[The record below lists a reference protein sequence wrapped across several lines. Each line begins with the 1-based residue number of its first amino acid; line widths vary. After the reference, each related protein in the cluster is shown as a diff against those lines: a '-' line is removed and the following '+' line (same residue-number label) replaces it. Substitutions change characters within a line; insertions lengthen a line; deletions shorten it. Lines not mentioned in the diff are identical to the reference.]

1 MDKKTKMARIKGK
14 KGLGDVPAFIFS
26 FLAFVFIALAF
37 ILMLGMRSCSNDTF
51 EQRIE
56 SSESLR
62 PQVHF
67 IANTFLMTPIKFD
80 INGDS
85 DEENVMVSDLIAY
98 SVANDDYE
106 ILEEKTRKF
115 FNRHDFDWS
124 MTIISPEEDFKT
136 IKKFKRENWIRT
148 DKQIEEDFLLPTY
161 DGDPKIILVK
171 VMMAEGEEY
180 TAYGASYG
188 Y

>member
-1 MDKKTKMARIKGK
+1 MARIRGK

-37 ILMLGMRSCSNDTF
+37 FLMLGMRSCSNDTF

-56 SSESLR
+56 SSVSLS

-80 INGDS
+80 INGDD
-85 DEENVMVSDLIAY
+85 DEENIMVSDLIAY
-98 SVANDDYE
+98 SAANDDYE
-106 ILEEKTRKF
+106 TLDGKTRNF
-115 FNRHDFDWS
+115 FNRYDLDWS
-124 MTIISPEEDFKT
+124 LTIINPEKDFKS
-136 IKKFKRENWIRT
+136 IKVIKRLNWRRV
-148 DKQIEEDFLLPTY
+148 DEKIEEDFLLPTY
-161 DGDPKIILVK
+161 DGDPKIVLVRI
-171 VMMAEGEEY
+171 MMAEGEEY
-180 TAYGASYG
+180 TAYDVNYG